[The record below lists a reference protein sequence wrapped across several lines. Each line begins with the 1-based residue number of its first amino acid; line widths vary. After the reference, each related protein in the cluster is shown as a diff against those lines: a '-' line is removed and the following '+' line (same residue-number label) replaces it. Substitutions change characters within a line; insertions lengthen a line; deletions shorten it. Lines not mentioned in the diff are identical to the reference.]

1 MLVLV
6 LVFCFATLAVGAAAG
21 VRPVIHRIRDII
33 RNQKVLSL
41 PPEASVRAAARAMAE
56 RNVGS
61 VLVMVRGKLVG
72 IFTERDALVRVLAAG
87 LDPDATPLGA
97 VMVRTVQTIG
107 PDRPLVNALHQMGDH
122 GFRHMPVVED
132 GVPIGI
138 VSLRDALGS
147 DFVQLEKEQD
157 FKRRLIEVM

>member
-1 MLVLV
+1 M
-6 LVFCFATLAVGAAAG
+6 F
-21 VRPVIHRIRDII
+21 HRIRDII

-41 PPEASVRAAARAMAE
+41 PPEASVRAAAQAMAE

-61 VLVMVRGKLVG
+61 VLVMVHGKLVG
-72 IFTERDALVRVLAAG
+72 IFTERDALVRVMAAG
-87 LDPDATPLGA
+87 LDPDATLLGA

-107 PDRPLVNALHQMGDH
+107 PDRPLVNALHQMGNH

-147 DFVQLEKEQD
+147 DFVQLEKGQD